1 VGLAAA
7 KGLALRLGKPLCAV
21 HHLEAHIYSVFLA
34 PGAPRPEEAL
44 PCVALVVSG
53 GHTSLVRVEALGRYR
68 VLGQT
73 IDDAAGEAFD
83 KGANLLGLGYPGGP
97 VMDKRAREGDPRRHR
112 FPRGRQRRETM
123 PLPDL
128 DPALC
133 FSFSGLKTAL
143 LYRLKDHPL
152 SGDAQEMADLVAS
165 YQEAIVDALVDRTR
179 RALRGERCLAV
190 CGGVSLNSRLR
201 AKLTDLAGKLGVR
214 LLLAIPAHCADNAAM
229 VAGLASAGHGI
240 WGEPA
245 LAMDAEPDAPIGA
258 HLP

>member
-1 VGLAAA
+1 
-7 KGLALRLGKPLCAV
+7 
-21 HHLEAHIYSVFLA
+21 
-34 PGAPRPEEAL
+34 
-44 PCVALVVSG
+44 
-53 GHTSLVRVEALGRYR
+53 
-68 VLGQT
+68 
-73 IDDAAGEAFD
+73 
-83 KGANLLGLGYPGGP
+83 
-97 VMDKRAREGDPRRHR
+97 
-112 FPRGRQRRETM
+112 M

-229 VAGLASAGHGI
+229 VAGLAGAGHGI

-245 LAMDAEPDAPIGA
+245 LAMDAKPDAPIG
-258 HLP
+258 LQSKPS